1 VCTPSADHDFF
12 DRGLARQARLAF
24 AAVGAMLDLE
34 ETGFSIGIHV
44 VRD

>member
-1 VCTPSADHDFF
+1 VRTPSADDDLF

-24 AAVGAMLDLE
+24 AAVGAVLDLE
-34 ETGFSIGIHV
+34 EPGFAIGIHV